1 MTGVQ
6 IFWIVVTIEVVMA
19 VWLRIAPAITT
30 SKQDAWLS
38 MLVGGFMGIGVTF
51 LAVRVS
57 MLHPGQSLAIFS
69 QKLLGKWLGRLIVLP
84 YVAAW
89 YLLAANVLRTFG
101 DFVHLI
107 LLDKT
112 PVWMIMLLMT
122 ILMTY
127 ITYYCGIQGIARFCE
142 IVGPI
147 IILTLVISFIL
158 NVRNVE
164 WKQIFPIYFDSGW
177 SQILQGSYAPASFFA
192 ESFMLLVIVSYMQNP
207 KHALSRSMYSMGA
220 VIFMVIAATF
230 MVLLV
235 FGPNVAAKLRFPFF
249 MLVRSIDILNFI
261 QNLDIFV
268 IFIWVFGVYAKLSF
282 YLCITSSEL
291 ANCIHVKDWRKVIWV
306 GAPMIFIISCFIPNE
321 STIEFLH
328 ELWRILV
335 IPLCG
340 VGIPLLLWI
349 ITAVQK
355 KTVQ

>member
-1 MTGVQ
+1 VRLKLRGVQ

-38 MLVGGFMGIGVTF
+38 MLVGGFMGVGVTF

-164 WKQIFPIYFDSGW
+164 WKQIFPIYRAG
-177 SQILQGSYAPASFFA
+177 LQK
-192 ESFMLLVIVSYMQNP
+192 LLGHRIP
-207 KHALSRSMYSMGA
+207 KNEHLGK
-220 VIFMVIAATF
+220 AA
-230 MVLLV
+230 
-235 FGPNVAAKLRFPFF
+235 GEG
-249 MLVRSIDILNFI
+249 
-261 QNLDIFV
+261 Q
-268 IFIWVFGVYAKLSF
+268 
-282 YLCITSSEL
+282 CQ
-291 ANCIHVKDWRKVIWV
+291 C
-306 GAPMIFIISCFIPNE
+306 C
-321 STIEFLH
+321 
-328 ELWRILV
+328 
-335 IPLCG
+335 
-340 VGIPLLLWI
+340 LLLLQY
-349 ITAVQK
+349 TLLTRA
-355 KTVQ
+355 